1 VNRLR
6 LFGGAVL
13 DAESGPVTG
22 RATQR
27 HRLALLALLAT
38 TRRRHRGR
46 DQLVTVLWPD
56 ADAERGRRLLSD
68 SIYRINQA
76 LGGEVLSAIGD
87 DVAVN
92 RQQLGSDVADFE
104 EAVEA
109 RDWRRA
115 VQLYAGPFLDGF
127 YLPDAA
133 EFDQWMEGERAHYAR
148 AAAKSLEA
156 LAVEARDAGHDADA
170 VEWWQRL
177 AAIVPD
183 DSRVAMELMRAL
195 ERAGNRAGAVRHARV
210 HAAVLRDILGLQP
223 DRAVE
228 ELAEQI
234 STRTDV
240 PDRPPRAAAA
250 ATPAPAPAA
259 PVVVS
264 PEAAAPAN
272 SIAVLPFTNLS
283 GADANAWFADG
294 VSEELMY
301 LLTRTSGLRVASR
314 TSAFACRDL
323 KLDARGVAERLNV
336 TWLVEGS
343 VRRSGEMLRIVA
355 QLTDARN
362 GYQVWSESYDRSSSD
377 IFAIQA
383 EIAGAIASRLAAML
397 GGAEPA
403 APPAALARPAKDPR
417 TYDLYLQARFEW
429 HRRTEESL
437 RNSVPLF
444 EQVLTSD
451 PDNARAW
458 VGLADT
464 YAVMGVYDYLPPRL
478 AFPLA
483 VSAAHHAILLDATL
497 AAPYATLAYVD
508 TYYRWDWRSAEGTFL
523 RAIELEPSYSVA
535 HQWYGNLLVSR
546 GRFEEAEWE
555 MRRAAELDPLSMVA
569 NAGIGWVLV
578 FARQYDRAVRQ
589 LEHALTLDPKFRLA
603 HLWLG
608 LAHLGA
614 QRPTQAI
621 PCFARMLALSDT
633 GTFESVQGLSAL
645 ARAYAAAGEL
655 DEARAILFG
664 LLEQEQRGR
673 YVSSFQLAKV
683 HLAMGD
689 VAATLDRLEHS
700 FEERA
705 HSMAF
710 LRIDAQLATLSNEPR
725 YRRLVDAVEHAASS
739 GDDRAVTS
747 PAVLSPSP
755 SPSARAAES

>member
-87 DVAVN
+87 DVA
-92 RQQLGSDVADFE
+92 DFE

-115 VQLYAGPFLDGF
+115 VQLYSGPFLDGF

-183 DSRVAMELMRAL
+183 DSRVAMELMRSL

-240 PDRPPRAAAA
+240 PDRPPRAAVA
-250 ATPAPAPAA
+250 ATPAPVPAA
-259 PVVVS
+259 PAVVS

-283 GADANAWFADG
+283 GADAG
-294 VSEELMY
+294 SSP
-301 LLTRTSGLRVASR
+301 TRSTGSTRRWA
-314 TSAFACRDL
+314 
-323 KLDARGVAERLNV
+323 AR
-336 TWLVEGS
+336 
-343 VRRSGEMLRIVA
+343 
-355 QLTDARN
+355 
-362 GYQVWSESYDRSSSD
+362 
-377 IFAIQA
+377 
-383 EIAGAIASRLAAML
+383 
-397 GGAEPA
+397 
-403 APPAALARPAKDPR
+403 
-417 TYDLYLQARFEW
+417 
-429 HRRTEESL
+429 
-437 RNSVPLF
+437 
-444 EQVLTSD
+444 
-451 PDNARAW
+451 
-458 VGLADT
+458 
-464 YAVMGVYDYLPPRL
+464 
-478 AFPLA
+478 
-483 VSAAHHAILLDATL
+483 
-497 AAPYATLAYVD
+497 
-508 TYYRWDWRSAEGTFL
+508 
-523 RAIELEPSYSVA
+523 
-535 HQWYGNLLVSR
+535 
-546 GRFEEAEWE
+546 
-555 MRRAAELDPLSMVA
+555 
-569 NAGIGWVLV
+569 
-578 FARQYDRAVRQ
+578 
-589 LEHALTLDPKFRLA
+589 
-603 HLWLG
+603 
-608 LAHLGA
+608 
-614 QRPTQAI
+614 
-621 PCFARMLALSDT
+621 C
-633 GTFESVQGLSAL
+633 
-645 ARAYAAAGEL
+645 
-655 DEARAILFG
+655 
-664 LLEQEQRGR
+664 
-673 YVSSFQLAKV
+673 
-683 HLAMGD
+683 
-689 VAATLDRLEHS
+689 
-700 FEERA
+700 
-705 HSMAF
+705 
-710 LRIDAQLATLSNEPR
+710 
-725 YRRLVDAVEHAASS
+725 
-739 GDDRAVTS
+739 
-747 PAVLSPSP
+747 
-755 SPSARAAES
+755 